1 MSSRKR
7 TADSAPTT
15 SSKKRKVTL
24 STFNK
29 WKAQFER
36 DHSTLSWLRCDI
48 CKEDKTVVE
57 VLWCEACRKYED
69 GITGM
74 KNFSKAWITG
84 SSNQKTSNI
93 VDHATSEQHRAA
105 MVRVRAD
112 AARVSNQ
119 SLTSYSPIA
128 RSLLV
133 MDEAVQGR
141 MKKKFDIC
149 YVMAK
154 ESLGFR
160 KYPALHG
167 VCICAHT
174 L

>member
-1 MSSRKR
+1 M
-7 TADSAPTT
+7 
-15 SSKKRKVTL
+15 
-24 STFNK
+24 
-29 WKAQFER
+29 
-36 DHSTLSWLRCDI
+36 
-48 CKEDKTVVE
+48 
-57 VLWCEACRKYED
+57 LWCEARRKHED

-105 MVRVRAD
+105 MVRVRTD
-112 AARVSNQ
+112 AARASNQ
-119 SLTSYSPIA
+119 PLTSYSPIA

-133 MDEAVQGR
+133 MDEVVQGR

-154 ESLGFR
+154 ESLVVPCF
-160 KYPALHG
+160 A
-167 VCICAHT
+167 
-174 L
+174 